1 MKLIYEPPVA
11 KVVETIKVRGSN
23 GKVWEI
29 GRSDVAPRRTVYED
43 YQGEAIFSRALS
55 ATTPEGEI
63 LLIPPFENWAR
74 AVIYDGKLHHPY
86 GSLNWSGLE

>member
-86 GSLNWSGLE
+86 GSLSWRGLE